1 MKFRDFMFS
10 AGYGKFFLKVLN
22 LYSVAY
28 LIKVVWILL
37 CFALW

>member
-1 MKFRDFMFS
+1 MVN
-10 AGYGKFFLKVLN
+10 FFKVLN

-37 CFALW
+37 CFTLW